1 MSMDTSSSTMAV
13 GVISDHF
20 MVSFSFADQFVPC
33 DDSSFEKLD
42 NYSTYG
48 IQLNFPLLLN
58 R

>member
-1 MSMDTSSSTMAV
+1 MAV